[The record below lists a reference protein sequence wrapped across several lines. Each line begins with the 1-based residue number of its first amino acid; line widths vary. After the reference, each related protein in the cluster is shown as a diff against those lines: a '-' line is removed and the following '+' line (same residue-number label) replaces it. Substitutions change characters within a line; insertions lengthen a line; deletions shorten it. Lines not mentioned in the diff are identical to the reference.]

1 MGNNVFNS
9 ELNRLIPPEIKN
21 DEFYRAIH
29 NIAKEENIQTVL
41 EIGSSSGQGSTEA
54 FVTGLRKNPNQPML
68 FCLEISHPRFAEL
81 QNTYKDDRFVKC
93 YNVSSVS
100 LEQFADEEEI
110 IKFYKS
116 TQTNLNY
123 YPLEQVI
130 NWLHQDTEYIKQ
142 SGVSGR
148 GIAQIKKENNIDFF
162 DVVLIDGSEFTGG
175 AELEEVYGAK
185 YIILDDI
192 NTFKNYRNFQR
203 MYQDSNYTVITEN
216 NSVRNGFA
224 IFKKMPVQ
232 PVSYT
237 TIQSAVE
244 AIEGF
249 MVPGQE
255 EYLFN
260 KVKSLPNEAVIVEIG
275 SYKGRST
282 VAMSYACIG
291 TNRKIYC
298 IDTWDGNDTDF
309 SDRNFFDLWQENVE
323 KNGLFQ
329 YVVPLRGYSHQ
340 ILSQWEELTGGK
352 AIDFIFIDGSHQ
364 FLDVLK
370 DYELS
375 LPLVKE
381 GGWIAF
387 HDVVP
392 TWPGSERVWHNIA
405 KHGLLNHEYSS
416 TLACG
421 QKSSTAFSSTSS
433 PELPIHFFTIVL
445 NGEPFIEYHIEAFKQ
460 LPFKWHWHIV
470 EGVADLKND
479 TAWSLGNG
487 GRITDEIH
495 CNGRSNDG
503 TTEYLDELAQ
513 LYPENVTLYRKPEGI
528 FWDGKREMVNAPLA
542 NIREECLLWQV
553 DVDELWTVEQLCTA
567 RYMFINN
574 PEKTAAFYWC
584 WYFVGENLVISTR
597 NCYAQNPAQEWLRT
611 WRFKPGHIWL
621 RHEPPILA
629 EPLPDGELRNVAA
642 VNPFVHEETEKRGL
656 VFQHFAYAMAK
667 QLQFKEQY
675 YGYSN
680 AVSEWKVLQSQTR
693 FPVRLSQYFSWV
705 QDGTIVDTANS
716 CGVTPMAK
724 REKDT
729 NMWEFC
735 SPEELPR
742 KTVITLP
749 RSTPTI
755 IIDGVFFQLYRTGIA
770 RVWNSLLEEWAKD
783 SFSQHIII
791 LDRAGTAPKIAG
803 IKYLTIPAY
812 NYGTTDADREML
824 QQVCD
829 QEGANLFIST
839 YYTTPL
845 STPSVFMAYDMI
857 PEVLQANLNELMW
870 QEKHYAIRHASGYIS
885 ISENTARDL
894 KRFFPEISL
903 DSVTVAHCGVD
914 SLFSPASQEDIN
926 SFKTKYGISK
936 PYFLSVGGGSD
947 YKNIILFF
955 QAFGKLSTKQG
966 FEIVCTGSGF
976 LLEGELRNY
985 TLGSVVHK
993 LQLSDEELRLA
1004 YAGAVALIYPSK
1016 YEGFGMPVLE
1026 AMSCGC
1032 PVITCPNA
1040 SIPEVAGEAAL
1051 YVNDEDVEGLTD
1063 ALCEV
1068 QKPKIRNSLIAAGLQ
1083 RAHKFSWLKMAQTMS
1098 AALINATLLPFNL
1111 RDINWIVFPDWS
1123 QPEESLGLE
1132 LEGVLRAIA
1141 THPDKSKMTLLVDT
1155 NNISDEDANLILSSV
1170 AMNLLM
1176 EEDLDVSEGPEI
1188 SLIGQLSEIQREIL
1202 ISRLQGRIVLE
1213 NENREAIAHAKAENI
1228 PTCELD
1234 SFTK

>member
-1 MGNNVFNS
+1 
-9 ELNRLIPPEIKN
+9 
-21 DEFYRAIH
+21 
-29 NIAKEENIQTVL
+29 
-41 EIGSSSGQGSTEA
+41 
-54 FVTGLRKNPNQPML
+54 
-68 FCLEISHPRFAEL
+68 
-81 QNTYKDDRFVKC
+81 
-93 YNVSSVS
+93 
-100 LEQFADEEEI
+100 
-110 IKFYKS
+110 
-116 TQTNLNY
+116 
-123 YPLEQVI
+123 
-130 NWLHQDTEYIKQ
+130 
-142 SGVSGR
+142 
-148 GIAQIKKENNIDFF
+148 
-162 DVVLIDGSEFTGG
+162 
-175 AELEEVYGAK
+175 
-185 YIILDDI
+185 
-192 NTFKNYRNFQR
+192 
-203 MYQDSNYTVITEN
+203 
-216 NSVRNGFA
+216 
-224 IFKKMPVQ
+224 
-232 PVSYT
+232 
-237 TIQSAVE
+237 
-244 AIEGF
+244 
-249 MVPGQE
+249 
-255 EYLFN
+255 
-260 KVKSLPNEAVIVEIG
+260 
-275 SYKGRST
+275 
-282 VAMSYACIG
+282 MSYACIS

-309 SDRNFFDLWQENVE
+309 SDRNFFDIWQENVE
-323 KNGLFQ
+323 KNGLSQ

-352 AIDFIFIDGSHQ
+352 AIDLIFIDGSHQ

-375 LPLVKE
+375 LSLVKD

-405 KHGLLNHEYSS
+405 KHRLFNHEYSS

-421 QKSSTAFSSTSS
+421 QKNSTAFSSTSL

-445 NGEPFIEYHIEAFKQ
+445 NGEPFIEYHIEVFKQ
-460 LPFKWHWHIV
+460 LPYKWHWHII
-470 EGVADLKND
+470 EGVAELKHD

-495 CNGRSNDG
+495 SKGRSNDG

-513 LYPENVTLYRKPEGI
+513 LYPENVTVYRKPEGI
-528 FWDGKREMVNAPLA
+528 FWEGKREMVNAPLE
-542 NIREECLLWQV
+542 NINQECLLWQV
-553 DVDELWTVEQLCTA
+553 DVDELWTVEQICTA
-567 RYMFINN
+567 RQMFIYQ

-611 WRFKPGHIWL
+611 WRFKPGCVWTA
-621 RHEPPILA
+621 HEPPVLT
-629 EPLPDGELRNVAA
+629 EPLPNAQWRDVAA
-642 VNPFVHEETEKRGL
+642 VNPFVHEETETRGL

-675 YGYSN
+675 YGYAN

-693 FPVRLSQYFSWV
+693 FPVPLSLYFSWV
-705 QDGTIVDTANS
+705 QDGTMVDNANS
-716 CGVTPMAK
+716 CGITPMAK

-729 NMWEFC
+729 DIWEFC
-735 SPEELPR
+735 SPDELPR
-742 KTVITLP
+742 KTVITTAA
-749 RSTPTI
+749 RATPTI

-783 SFSQHIII
+783 GFSQHIII

-803 IKYLTIPAY
+803 IRYLTIPAY
-812 NYGTTDADREML
+812 NYETTDADREML

-829 QEGANLFIST
+829 QEGADLFIST

-857 PEVLQANLNELMW
+857 PEVLQANLNEPMW
-870 QEKHYAIRHASGYIS
+870 KEKHYAIGHASGYIS

-894 KRFFPEISL
+894 TRFFPEITL
-903 DSVTVAHCGVD
+903 DSVTVAHCGVE
-914 SLFSPASQEDIN
+914 SLFSPANQEDIN

-936 PYFLSVGGGSD
+936 PYFLSVGSGGD
-947 YKNIILFF
+947 YKNAILFF
-955 QAFGKLSTKQG
+955 QAFGKLASKQG
-966 FEIVCTGSGF
+966 FEIVCTGTGI

-993 LQLSDEELRLA
+993 LQLSDDELRLA

-1026 AMSCGC
+1026 AISCGC

-1051 YVNDEDVEGLTD
+1051 YVNDEDVEGLAD

-1083 RAHKFSWLKMAQTMS
+1083 RAQKFSWLKMAQTMS

-1111 RDINWIVFPDWS
+1111 RDINLIVFPDWS

-1132 LEGVLRAIA
+1132 LEGVVRAIA

-1155 NNISDEDANLILSSV
+1155 SNVSEEDVNLALSGV

-1176 EEDLDVSEGPEI
+1176 EEDLDVSDGPEI
-1188 SLIGQLSEIQREIL
+1188 SLIGQLSEIQWSVLMPRFH
-1202 ISRLQGRIVLE
+1202 GRVVLE
-1213 NENREAIAHAKAENI
+1213 NENREAIAQAKAENI
-1228 PTCELD
+1228 ALFELD
-1234 SFTK
+1234 SLKI